1 MIKEKAYAKINI
13 ALEVMEEVDGYH
25 KVENIMLPI
34 SICDELEFEHSNRVY
49 VENDTIDGNICIK
62 AANLFLEYFHIDKG
76 VCIRLKKNIPLDA
89 GLAGGSSDAAA
100 TLRGLNRLFQTNAS
114 NEVLIALAKELGSDV
129 PFFIQT
135 KAALCTNRGE
145 EIVEYLSDTPKIHIA
160 LIKPKFGLSTKAV
173 YQNYKYTGESKTE
186 KIHNVIQA
194 VNEKN
199 IEALKENIFN
209 DLMSSALEISSE
221 LKDLYT
227 RIKSF
232 GIDVYLSGSGPT
244 MYIIEP
250 SGDDMGNL
258 LELDDKDLFI
268 QLCHTF

>member
-13 ALEVMEEVDGYH
+13 ALEVMQEADGYH
-25 KVENIMLPI
+25 KVENLMLPI

-49 VENDTIDGNICIK
+49 VENDTIDGNICVQ
-62 AANLFLEYFHIDKG
+62 AANLFLDYFHINKG
-76 VCIRLKKNIPLDA
+76 VCIRLKKNIPLEA

-114 NEVLIALAKELGSDV
+114 NEVLLSLAKELGSDV

-145 EIVEYLSDTPKIHIA
+145 EIERFITDTPKIHIA
-160 LIKPKFGLSTKAV
+160 LIKPNFGLSTKAV
-173 YQNYKYTGESKTE
+173 YQNYKYEGISKTE
-186 KIHNVIQA
+186 KI
-194 VNEKN
+194 EKL
-199 IEALKENIFN
+199 ILALGTKDIPLLKQNIFN
-209 DLMSSALEISSE
+209 DLKESALGISE
-221 LKDLYT
+221 KLKDLYT
-227 RIKSF
+227 RIKSY

-258 LELDDKDLFI
+258 LELDDKDLYI
-268 QLCHTF
+268 QLCHTL